1 MADFASPDSSP
12 APLRVLV
19 IDDSPDDALLLI
31 EHLRGGGYAPNW
43 RRVATEKDL
52 LRTLEDD
59 WDLALA
65 DYTMPGFGGPTA
77 LALVQRHAP
86 ALPFIF
92 VSGTLGEAAA
102 VRALQEGARDYV
114 TKGDLKRLLPAIARE
129 LRAAQEHQRQR
140 AADAR
145 VRQLLA
151 VSADAVIGFDA
162 DYRITLWS
170 GGAALLLGYAEA
182 DIVGQ
187 PLSRLIPAHQ
197 WPMFADL
204 LEAFAAAPEATWRI
218 GEQADI
224 SGQRVDG
231 HPVLIEAALTKYS
244 ENGHAAY
251 LLVLHDISDRVQHER
266 EMRLLLTVSQ
276 RATAGAR
283 LPDILAACAQQ
294 LRLEHDWL
302 QVQIWLPDEREEHL
316 ERCALAGAPG
326 QEPGAAD
333 VDDRRDSLPG
343 RAWQT
348 GQAQWSERDA
358 VAALRLP
365 AHVRTVLAVP
375 VRGEH
380 GALGVI
386 ECWLAERRPRDE
398 HLLRV
403 LQAVADQ
410 LGNVIQR
417 QRAEQ
422 RLQQLAHY
430 DAVTGLPN
438 RVLFAD
444 RLERAMVEAD
454 RHGGLVGLIFVD
466 LDRFKSINDGLG
478 HDIGDRLL
486 VRIAERLQCAV
497 RAEDTVARL
506 AGDEFGVLV
515 PNLVRAED
523 LARVAG
529 KLLEAFESPFE
540 INGQPIRSGASLGLT
555 LYPIDE
561 RSASGLLRN
570 ADAAMYRVKRG
581 GGGMFCFFEPGMT
594 AQATDRL
601 ALEADLTLAVERGD
615 LRVSYQPVKALASGR
630 ITGVEALVRW
640 QHPQRGLMLPSLF
653 IPLAEDC
660 GVIHELGAWVLRRA
674 CEDMATLA
682 KDQDLR
688 LAVNISVRQLKHP
701 QFEQRVLEVL
711 EQTGFDAGR
720 LTFEI
725 TESALFGGGEVA
737 ADTVR
742 RLAEHGIRFSLDD
755 FGTGYSSLAYLRKLP
770 IDKLKLDPSFIG
782 NDTLSST
789 DGAIIAA
796 VIALARSLGI
806 DVVAEGVE
814 SAPQVELLALH
825 GCDQM
830 QGYLIS
836 KPLSVE
842 ALAAWLRGDPSPLG
856 EPADCPPAERAPRVT
871 GRPASRTP

>member
-1 MADFASPDSSP
+1 
-12 APLRVLV
+12 VLV
-19 IDDSPDDALLLI
+19 VDDSPDDALLLI
-31 EHLRGGGYAPNW
+31 EHLRDGGYAPNW

-59 WDLALA
+59 WDVVLA
-65 DYTMPGFGGPTA
+65 DYTMPGFGGSSA

-86 ALPFIF
+86 TVPFIF

-114 TKGDLKRLLPAIARE
+114 TKSDLRRLLPAIARE
-129 LRAAQEHQRQR
+129 LRAAQENQRQR

-162 DYRITLWS
+162 DCRITLWS

-182 DIVGQ
+182 DIV
-187 PLSRLIPAHQ
+187 PEHH
-197 WPMFADL
+197 WPMFETL

-231 HPVLIEAALTKYS
+231 HPVLIEAALTKYR
-244 ENGHAAY
+244 ENGHAAF
-251 LLVLHDISDRVQHER
+251 LLVLRDIGDRVQHQR

-276 RATAGAR
+276 QATAGVR
-283 LPDILAACAQQ
+283 LPAILAACAQQ

-302 QVQIWLPDEREEHL
+302 QVQIWLPDERATRL
-316 ERCALAGAPG
+316 ERSALAAAPG
-326 QEPGAAD
+326 RQPST
-333 VDDRRDSLPG
+333 VDTDDALGDSLPG
-343 RAWQT
+343 RAWLT
-348 GQAQWSERDA
+348 GSAVWYQPGAEPLER
-358 VAALRLP
+358 LPRTRLP
-365 AHVRTVLAVP
+365 ADVRTALAVP
-375 VRGEH
+375 VLSEH
-380 GALGVI
+380 GPLGII
-386 ECWLAERRPRDE
+386 ECWLAEPRPRDE
-398 HLLRV
+398 RLLSV

-478 HDIGDRLL
+478 HDVGDRLL
-486 VRIAERLQCAV
+486 VRIAERLQAAV

-540 INGQPIRSGASLGLT
+540 LNGQPIRSGASLGLT
-555 LYPIDE
+555 LYPLDE

-570 ADAAMYRVKRG
+570 ADAAMYRAKRG

-594 AQATDRL
+594 AQASDRL
-601 ALEADLTLAVERGD
+601 ALEADLESAVERGD
-615 LRVSYQPVKALASGR
+615 LRVFYQPVKALASGQ

-640 QHPQRGLMLPSLF
+640 QHPTRGLLMPGLF
-653 IPLAEDC
+653 IPLADDC
-660 GVIHELGAWVLRRA
+660 GVIHDLGGWVLRRA
-674 CEDMATLA
+674 CEDMLA
-682 KDQDLR
+682 LTGAENLT
-688 LAVNISVRQLKHP
+688 LAVNLSVRQLKHP
-701 QFEQRVLEVL
+701 QFEQRVMDVL
-711 EQTGFDAGR
+711 AQTGFDPRR
-720 LTFEI
+720 LSFEI
-725 TESALFGGGEVA
+725 TESALFRGGETA
-737 ADTVR
+737 AATVR
-742 RLAEHGIRFSLDD
+742 RLGGHGIHFSLDD
-755 FGTGYSSLAYLRKLP
+755 FGTGYSSLAYLKQLP
-770 IDKLKLDPSFIG
+770 IDRLKLDPSFMG
-782 NDTLSST
+782 TGTQSAADEAVVA
-789 DGAIIAA
+789 AI
-796 VIALARSLGI
+796 IALARSLGI
-806 DVVAEGVE
+806 EVVAEGVE
-814 SAPQVELLALH
+814 SPPQVELLGTH
-825 GCDQM
+825 GCAEM
-830 QGYLIS
+830 QGFLIS
-836 KPLSVE
+836 QPLS
-842 ALAAWLRGDPSPLG
+842 AAELGHWLSGQQ
-856 EPADCPPAERAPRVT
+856 APQAQP
-871 GRPASRTP
+871 G

>member
-1 MADFASPDSSP
+1 MTGFAPLDAAP

-19 IDDSPDDALLLI
+19 VDDSPDDALLLI
-31 EHLRGGGYAPNW
+31 EHLRDGGYAPNW

-59 WDLALA
+59 WDVVLA
-65 DYTMPGFGGPTA
+65 DYTMPGFGGSGA
-77 LALVQRHAP
+77 LALVRRHAP
-86 ALPFIF
+86 TVPFIF

-114 TKGDLKRLLPAIARE
+114 TKSDLRRLLPAISRE
-129 LRAAQEHQRQR
+129 LRAAQENQRQL

-162 DYRITLWS
+162 DCRITLWS
-170 GGAALLLGYAEA
+170 GGAALLLGYTEA

-187 PLSRLIPAHQ
+187 HLSRLIPEHQ
-197 WPMFADL
+197 WPMFETL

-231 HPVLIEAALTKYS
+231 HPVLIEAALTKYR
-244 ENGHAAY
+244 ENGHAAF
-251 LLVLHDISDRVQHER
+251 LLVLRDISDRVQHER

-276 RATAGAR
+276 QATAGAR
-283 LPDILAACAQQ
+283 LPAILAACAHQ

-302 QVQIWLPDEREEHL
+302 QVQIWLPDERATRL
-316 ERCALAGAPG
+316 ERSALAVAPG
-326 QEPGAAD
+326 RPPST
-333 VDDRRDSLPG
+333 VDTDDALGDSLPG
-343 RAWQT
+343 RAWLT
-348 GQAQWSERDA
+348 GSALWFEPGAQPPEPAPRP
-358 VAALRLP
+358 RLP
-365 AHVRTVLAVP
+365 ADVRTALAVP
-375 VRGEH
+375 VLSEH
-380 GALGVI
+380 GPLGII
-386 ECWLAERRPRDE
+386 ECWLAEPRPRDE
-398 HLLRV
+398 RLLSV
-403 LQAVADQ
+403 LRAVADQ

-454 RHGGLVGLIFVD
+454 RHGGLVGLVFVD

-478 HDIGDRLL
+478 HDVGDRLL
-486 VRIAERLQCAV
+486 VRIAERLQGAV

-515 PNLVRAED
+515 PNLVRTED

-555 LYPIDE
+555 LYPLDE

-601 ALEADLTLAVERGD
+601 ALEADLQRAVERGD
-615 LRVSYQPVKALASGR
+615 LRLSYQPIKALANDR

-640 QHPQRGLMLPSLF
+640 QHPERGLLLPDVF
-653 IPLAEDC
+653 IPLADDC
-660 GVIHELGAWVLRRA
+660 GIIHELGEWVLRRA
-674 CEDMATLA
+674 CEDLATLPGG
-682 KDQDLR
+682 DDMQ
-688 LAVNISVRQLKHP
+688 LAVNLSVRQLKHP
-701 QFEQRVLEVL
+701 QFEQRVLDVL
-711 EQTGFDAGR
+711 AQTGFDPQR
-720 LTFEI
+720 LAFEI
-725 TESALFGGGEVA
+725 TENALFSGGEA
-737 ADTVR
+737 ALETVR
-742 RLAEHGIRFSLDD
+742 RLGRHGIHFSLDD
-755 FGTGYSSLAYLRKLP
+755 FGTGYSSLAYLKRLP
-770 IDKLKLDPSFIG
+770 IDRLKLDPSFIAPG
-782 NDTLSST
+782 ATARE
-789 DGAIIAA
+789 DGAIVAGIMM
-796 VIALARSLGI
+796 LARILGI
-806 DVVAEGVE
+806 AVVAEGVE
-814 SAPQVELLALH
+814 SDRQLALLATH

-830 QGYLIS
+830 QGYLVS
-836 KPLSVE
+836 APLPVE
-842 ALAAWLRGDPSPLG
+842 TLRCWLSGHHPVM
-856 EPADCPPAERAPRVT
+856 PARD
-871 GRPASRTP
+871 

>member
-1 MADFASPDSSP
+1 MTGFVPPDASP

-19 IDDSPDDALLLI
+19 VDDSPDDALLLI
-31 EHLRGGGYAPNW
+31 EHLRDGGYAPNW
-43 RRVATEKDL
+43 RRVATERDL

-59 WDLALA
+59 WDVVLA
-65 DYTMPGFGGPTA
+65 DYTMPGFGGSSA

-86 ALPFIF
+86 TVPSIF

-114 TKGDLKRLLPAIARE
+114 TKSDLRRLLPAISRE
-129 LRAAQEHQRQR
+129 LRAAQENQRQR

-162 DYRITLWS
+162 DCRVSLWS

-187 PLSRLIPAHQ
+187 HLSRLIPEHQ
-197 WPMFADL
+197 WPMFETL
-204 LEAFAAAPEATWRI
+204 LEAFSAAPEATWRI

-231 HPVLIEAALTKYS
+231 HPVLIEAALTKYR
-244 ENGHAAY
+244 ENGRSAF
-251 LLVLHDISDRVQHER
+251 LLVLRDIGDRVQHER

-276 RATAGAR
+276 QATAGAL
-283 LPDILAACAQQ
+283 LPAILAACAQQ

-302 QVQIWLPDEREEHL
+302 QVQIWLPDERATRL
-316 ERCALAGAPG
+316 ERGALAAAPG
-326 QEPGAAD
+326 RQPST
-333 VDDRRDSLPG
+333 VDTDDALGDSLPG
-343 RAWQT
+343 RAWLT
-348 GQAQWSERDA
+348 GSA
-358 VAALRLP
+358 VWCQPEAEPLEHLPRAHLP
-365 AHVRTVLAVP
+365 ADVRTALAIPVLS
-375 VRGEH
+375 EH
-380 GALGVI
+380 GPLGII
-386 ECWLAERRPRDE
+386 ECWLAEPRPRDE
-398 HLLRV
+398 RLLRV

-478 HDIGDRLL
+478 HDVGDRLL
-486 VRIAERLQCAV
+486 VRIAERLQGAV
-497 RAEDTVARL
+497 RVEDTVARL

-555 LYPIDE
+555 LYPLDE

-581 GGGMFCFFEPGMT
+581 GGGMFCFFEPDMT
-594 AQATDRL
+594 AQANDRL
-601 ALEADLTLAVERGD
+601 ALEADLQRAVERGD
-615 LRVSYQPVKALASGR
+615 LRLSYQPIKTLANDR

-640 QHPQRGLMLPSLF
+640 QHPERGLLLPDVF
-653 IPLAEDC
+653 IPLADDC
-660 GVIHELGAWVLRRA
+660 GIIHELGEWVLRRA
-674 CEDMATLA
+674 CEDLATLPGG
-682 KDQDLR
+682 DDMQ
-688 LAVNISVRQLKHP
+688 LAVNLSVRQLKHP
-701 QFEQRVLEVL
+701 QFEQRVLDVL
-711 EQTGFDAGR
+711 AQTGFDPQR
-720 LTFEI
+720 LAFEI
-725 TESALFGGGEVA
+725 TENALFSGGEA
-737 ADTVR
+737 ALETVR
-742 RLAEHGIRFSLDD
+742 RLGRHGIHFSLDD
-755 FGTGYSSLAYLRKLP
+755 FGTGYSSLAYLKRLP
-770 IDKLKLDPSFIG
+770 IDRLKLDPSFIAPG
-782 NDTLSST
+782 ATARE
-789 DGAIIAA
+789 DGAIVAA
-796 VIALARSLGI
+796 VMMLARILGI
-806 DVVAEGVE
+806 AVVAEGVE
-814 SAPQVELLALH
+814 SDRQRALLATH

-830 QGYLIS
+830 QGYLVS
-836 KPLSVE
+836 APLPVE
-842 ALAAWLRGDPSPLG
+842 TLRCWLSGQNT
-856 EPADCPPAERAPRVT
+856 VT
-871 GRPASRTP
+871 PDSD